1 MHFKVFP
8 RSPITAAV
16 ILGLLAAQAQAQPSP
31 QNSTDATQQTPLQQ
45 RYTFDFPEQHLLYSL
60 GEFTNITQIAVVRQ
74 DAQPI
79 DGIAPSLRGEMTADE
94 ALRTLLADSS
104 LTISYRNGRTAE
116 LMEPTTS
123 TTVGNQTAF
132 STLTVSANRIGEDW
146 VYHEPRS
153 VSVISREQLDRTPPR
168 HAADMLQE
176 TPGVYS
182 AVNAQDPGLS
192 VNIRGMQ
199 DFGRVNMM
207 VDGMRQNFNE
217 NGHQQRNGTMYVD
230 SELLSDVV
238 IEKGAS
244 TGVHGAGAIAG
255 SANFRTIDVDDV
267 LLPGKDIGVRLRGM
281 TGVGGEGNGVNF
293 IGSAAVAGRLGDR
306 WELLAARSNR
316 NFGEYAPGRRRPN
329 YDFLTV
335 GVQDEF
341 HQEIAQD
348 VERVRFTDNEQD
360 SNLFKARF
368 HIDDN
373 QSLTFSYLG
382 TDLSYNNVSDRQ
394 VLDPVD
400 STVRDGDDAW
410 RRFGDAST
418 TSDSVSLRYNLNPSS
433 PLINLE
439 ANAYFVST
447 EGQRYTE
454 AGRPVVQGG
463 TNMTELAWM
472 IGVCETNPV
481 QDMYYNA
488 CRAGLD
494 NNNRTQIDTYGF
506 TLENTARFS
515 LGGMDGFSSNHGIE
529 YFIDKGE
536 STTTQER
543 GGRQFGANDNTMQPN
558 GERSIASAFGNLQW
572 ENETFTLAAGLR
584 YDRYHIQGET
594 QLPGTE
600 YNLITREEKTRRY
613 IEQQTQQLEDSQ
625 YKCDNYDANA
635 SGNPNEEFRRRL
647 QQNNCNSAAR
657 ISSNLADPVW
667 RNEVAPNM
675 SLNDPEW
682 RIQTVLAEYEVD
694 RTEEKVLPTLAAA
707 YRPNENVELFA
718 NWGRSW
724 RPPALTETLMQGSH
738 PGDPFAVMF
747 PNPNAQPETSRSW
760 DVGANFIAQD
770 LFKDGDRFF
779 SKLSYYDTRVDNYL
793 ITSMVN
799 VMPGQPG
806 TGLGHTMFVPN
817 LLPMN
822 FRGLELEIDYDAK
835 TWYTQANYTHV
846 LGSDNQFCQNIYP
859 LGSGMRREDLPDEDG
874 NISSS
879 PARDQALENGYDSV
893 HDMLNDQTYCGI
905 DVIGMNSARQL
916 PMDRGSL
923 VFGTRWFDQRLDVGT
938 RLNYSAAGGPEDFDF
953 DLWPS
958 YVTWDLYASYQV
970 NPNLLL
976 RATMLNVRDRN
987 YVTGYSDIFSKNYG
1001 AGRTLMAGAE
1011 LRF

>member
-1 MHFKVFP
+1 MHFQGFP
-8 RSPITAAV
+8 LKPLEASLKPKRRPTVRYTVAAV
-16 ILGLLAAQAQAQPSP
+16 MLGLLATSAQAQSALQGTAEAEQ
-31 QNSTDATQQTPLQQ
+31 QNPVQQ
-45 RYTFDFPEQHLLYSL
+45 RYTFDLPEQHLLYSL
-60 GEFTNITQIAVVRQ
+60 GEFTATTQIAVIRQ
-74 DAQPI
+74 DGQPI
-79 DGIAPSLRGEMTADE
+79 DGIAPALHGEMTADE
-94 ALRTLLADSS
+94 ALRTLLAGSS
-104 LTISYRNGRTAE
+104 LAISYRNPRTAE
-116 LMEPTTS
+116 LLPPSTA

-132 STLTVSANRIGEDW
+132 STVTVEADRIDDNW

-153 VSVISREQLDRTPPR
+153 VSVISREQIDRTPPR

-341 HQEIAQD
+341 HQEIEQD

-368 HIDDN
+368 HIDDD

-394 VLDPVD
+394 IMRSGEVV
-400 STVRDGDDAW
+400 DGDDAW

-418 TSDSVSLRYNLNPSS
+418 SSDSVSLRYNLNPSS

-454 AGRPVVQGG
+454 AGRPVVLNG
-463 TNMTELAWM
+463 TDMTDLYWM
-472 IGVCETNPV
+472 IGVCEANPV

-494 NNNRTQIDTYGF
+494 NNNHTQIDTYGF

-543 GGRQFGANDNTMQPN
+543 GGRQLASTDNTMQPS

-584 YDRYHIQGET
+584 YDYYKLKGST
-594 QLPGTE
+594 KLPGVEWTYHNRYDRALRSAE
-600 YNLITREEKTRRY
+600 SGLRTRRSNCVST
-613 IEQQTQQLEDSQ
+613 IISERARQTA
-625 YKCDNYDANA
+625 CDNIPTWEGYVSDPTSMIDYETSWRYDPTWL
-635 SGNPNEEFRRRL
+635 SDTVM
-647 QQNNCNSAAR
+647 QDYDVDNSMDK
-657 ISSNLADPVW
+657 L
-667 RNEVAPNM
+667 
-675 SLNDPEW
+675 
-682 RIQTVLAEYEVD
+682 
-694 RTEEKVLPTLAAA
+694 LPTLSAA

-718 NWGRSW
+718 NWGRGW

-747 PNPNAQPETSRSW
+747 PNPHAQPETSRSW
-760 DVGANFIAQD
+760 DVGANFTAQN
-770 LFKDGDRFF
+770 LFKSGDRFF

-799 VMPGQPG
+799 VMPGQQG
-806 TGLGHTMFVPN
+806 GLGHTMFVPN

-822 FRGLELEIDYDAK
+822 FRGLELEIDYDAER
-835 TWYTQANYTHV
+835 WYTQANYTHV
-846 LGSDNQFCQNIYP
+846 LGSDNQFCQKIYP
-859 LGSGMRREDLPDEDG
+859 LGSGNIREDIPDENG
-874 NISSS
+874 NYSDAHYEAIE
-879 PARDQALENGYDSV
+879 AGYDSYEAMR
-893 HDMLNDQTYCGI
+893 DDLTYCGI

-953 DLWPS
+953 DLWPT
-958 YVTWDLYASYQV
+958 YVTWDLFASYQV

-987 YVTGYSDIFSKNYG
+987 YVTGYSDIFSKSYG
-1001 AGRTLMAGAE
+1001 PGRTLMAGAE

>member
-1 MHFKVFP
+1 MHLKVFP
-8 RSPITAAV
+8 RSSITAAV
-16 ILGLLAAQAQAQPSP
+16 MLGLLATQTQVQAQPSA
-31 QNSTDATQQTPLQQ
+31 QNSVDAPQQTPFQQ
-45 RYTFDFPEQHLLYSL
+45 LYTFDLPEQHLLYSL

-79 DGIAPSLRGEMTADE
+79 NGIAPALQGEMTADE
-94 ALRTLLADSS
+94 ALRRLLADSS
-104 LTISYRNGRTAE
+104 LAISYRNGRTAE
-116 LMEPTTS
+116 LLEQATS

-132 STLTVSANRIGEDW
+132 STLTVSADRIGDDW

-153 VSVISREQLDRTPPR
+153 VSVITREQIDRTPPR

-207 VDGMRQNFNE
+207 VDGMRQNFND

-341 HQEIAQD
+341 HQEIEQN

-368 HIDDN
+368 HIDDD

-394 VLDPVD
+394 ITNPA
-400 STVRDGDDAW
+400 TGEVRDGDDAW
-410 RRFGDAST
+410 RRYGDAST
-418 TSDSVSLRYNLNPSS
+418 TSDSVSLRYNLNPES

-439 ANAYFVST
+439 AKAYFVST
-447 EGQRYTE
+447 EGQRYVE
-454 AGRPVVQGG
+454 AGRPVIQGD

-472 IGVCETNPV
+472 MGVCETNPV
-481 QDMYYNA
+481 QDSYYNA

-494 NNNRTQIDTYGF
+494 NNNRTEIDTYGF

-515 LGGMDGFSSNHGIE
+515 LGGFDGFSSNHGIE

-572 ENETFTLAAGLR
+572 EDETFTLAAGLR
-584 YDRYHIQGET
+584 YDYYKLKGST
-594 QLPGTE
+594 QLPGAEWNYRDRYYLAQRGFQNQLNSSKQRCAAQTHSRWE
-600 YNLITREEKTRRY
+600 YHCERIPVLESMVEDPLSF
-613 IEQQTQQLEDSQ
+613 IESTSI
-625 YKCDNYDANA
+625 NY
-635 SGNPNEEFRRRL
+635 NPRW
-647 QQNNCNSAAR
+647 
-657 ISSNLADPVW
+657 DV
-667 RNEVAPNM
+667 
-675 SLNDPEW
+675 
-682 RIQTVLAEYEVD
+682 QTVLQDYEVD
-694 RTEEKVLPTLAAA
+694 NSMDKLLPTLSAA

-718 NWGRSW
+718 NWGRGW

-738 PGDPFAVMF
+738 PGDPFAVLF
-747 PNPNAQPETSRSW
+747 PNPHAQPETSRSW
-760 DVGANFIAQD
+760 DVGANLTAQD

-806 TGLGHTMFVPN
+806 TGLGHT
-817 LLPMN
+817 
-822 FRGLELEIDYDAK
+822 
-835 TWYTQANYTHV
+835 
-846 LGSDNQFCQNIYP
+846 
-859 LGSGMRREDLPDEDG
+859 
-874 NISSS
+874 
-879 PARDQALENGYDSV
+879 
-893 HDMLNDQTYCGI
+893 
-905 DVIGMNSARQL
+905 
-916 PMDRGSL
+916 
-923 VFGTRWFDQRLDVGT
+923 
-938 RLNYSAAGGPEDFDF
+938 
-953 DLWPS
+953 
-958 YVTWDLYASYQV
+958 
-970 NPNLLL
+970 
-976 RATMLNVRDRN
+976 
-987 YVTGYSDIFSKNYG
+987 
-1001 AGRTLMAGAE
+1001 
-1011 LRF
+1011 

>member
-1 MHFKVFP
+1 MHFKVFLRP
-8 RSPITAAV
+8 PITAAV
-16 ILGLLAAQAQAQPSP
+16 ILGLLATQAQAQPSA
-31 QNSTDATQQTPLQQ
+31 QNSTDATQQPPLQQ

-79 DGIAPSLRGEMTADE
+79 NGIAPALQGEMTADE
-94 ALRTLLADSS
+94 ALRRLLADSS
-104 LTISYRNGRTAE
+104 LAISYRNGRTAE
-116 LMEPTTS
+116 LLEQATS

-132 STLTVSANRIGEDW
+132 STLTVSADRIGDDW

-153 VSVISREQLDRTPPR
+153 VSVITREQIDRTPPR

-207 VDGMRQNFNE
+207 VDGMRQNFND

-267 LLPGKDIGVRLRGM
+267 LLSGKDIGVRLRGM

-316 NFGEYAPGRRRPN
+316 NFGEYEPGRRRPN

-341 HQEIAQD
+341 QQQIEQD

-368 HIDDN
+368 HIDDD
-373 QSLTFSYLG
+373 QSLTFSYIG
-382 TDLSYNNVSDRQ
+382 TELSYNNVSDRQ
-394 VLDPVD
+394 VLDPID
-400 STVRDGDDAW
+400 GSVRDGDDAW
-410 RRFGDAST
+410 RRYGDAST

-454 AGRPVVQGG
+454 AGSPVVLNG
-463 TNMTELAWM
+463 TDMTDLYWM
-472 IGVCETNPV
+472 IGVCEQNPV
-481 QDMYYNA
+481 PDNAYNA
-488 CRAGLD
+488 CQAGLS
-494 NNNRTQIDTYGF
+494 NNNHTQIDTYGF
-506 TLENTARFS
+506 TLENTAHFS

-536 STTTQER
+536 STTIRER
-543 GGRQFGANDNTMQPN
+543 DGRQLASMDNTLNPN

-584 YDRYHIQGET
+584 YDYYKLKGST
-594 QLPGTE
+594 QLPGAEWTYYDRYAMALRLAE
-600 YNLITREEKTRRY
+600 NQLASRTRNCEVFGR
-613 IEQQTQQLEDSQ
+613 QSACDSIPTWEG
-625 YKCDNYDANA
+625 YA
-635 SGNPNEEFRRRL
+635 
-647 QQNNCNSAAR
+647 
-657 ISSNLADPVW
+657 
-667 RNEVAPNM
+667 
-675 SLNDPEW
+675 NDPTTIPNYETSANFNPMW
-682 RIQTVLAEYEVD
+682 LSETVMQDYDVD
-694 RTEEKVLPTLAAA
+694 NSMDKLLPTLSAA
-707 YRPNENVELFA
+707 YRPNEHVELFA
-718 NWGRSW
+718 NWGRGW

-747 PNPNAQPETSRSW
+747 PNPYAEPETSSSW
-760 DVGANFIAQD
+760 DVGANFTAQD
-770 LFKDGDRFF
+770 LFTSGDRFF

-799 VMPGQPG
+799 VMPGQVG
-806 TGLGHTMFVPN
+806 GLGHTMFVPN

-822 FRGLELEIDYDAK
+822 FRGLELEIDYDAER
-835 TWYTQANYTHV
+835 WYTQANYTHV
-846 LGSDNQFCQNIYP
+846 LGSDNQFCQKIYP
-859 LGSGMRREDLPDEDG
+859 LGSGWIKDDMPNEDG
-874 NISSS
+874 SYPDAHNAAIE
-879 PARDQALENGYDSV
+879 AGYDSREEQL
-893 HDMLNDQTYCGI
+893 DDQTYCGI

-923 VFGTRWFDQRLDVGT
+923 VVGTRWFDQRLDVGT

-958 YVTWDLYASYQV
+958 YVTWDLFASYQV

-987 YVTGYSDIFSKNYG
+987 YVTGYSDIFSKSYG
-1001 AGRTLMAGAE
+1001 PGRTLMAGAE

>member
-1 MHFKVFP
+1 MHLKVFP
-8 RSPITAAV
+8 RSSITAAV
-16 ILGLLAAQAQAQPSP
+16 MLGLLATQTQVQAQPSA
-31 QNSTDATQQTPLQQ
+31 QNSVDAPQQTPFQQ
-45 RYTFDFPEQHLLYSL
+45 LYTFDLPEQHLLYSL

-79 DGIAPSLRGEMTADE
+79 NGIAPALQGEMTADE
-94 ALRTLLADSS
+94 ALRRLLADSS
-104 LTISYRNGRTAE
+104 LAISYRNGRTAE
-116 LMEPTTS
+116 LLEQATS

-132 STLTVSANRIGEDW
+132 STLTVSADRIGDDW

-153 VSVISREQLDRTPPR
+153 VSVITREQIDRTPPR

-207 VDGMRQNFNE
+207 VDGMRQNFND

-341 HQEIAQD
+341 HQEIEQN

-368 HIDDN
+368 HIDDD

-394 VLDPVD
+394 ITNPA
-400 STVRDGDDAW
+400 TGEVRDGDDAW
-410 RRFGDAST
+410 RRYGDAST
-418 TSDSVSLRYNLNPSS
+418 TSDSVSLRYNLNPES

-439 ANAYFVST
+439 AKAYFVST
-447 EGQRYTE
+447 EGQRYVE
-454 AGRPVVQGG
+454 AGRPVIQGD

-472 IGVCETNPV
+472 MGVCETNPV
-481 QDMYYNA
+481 QDSYYNA

-494 NNNRTQIDTYGF
+494 NNNRTEIDTYGF

-515 LGGMDGFSSNHGIE
+515 LGGFDGFSSNHGIE

-572 ENETFTLAAGLR
+572 EDETFTLAAGLR
-584 YDRYHIQGET
+584 YDYYKLKGST
-594 QLPGTE
+594 QLPGAEWNYRDRYYLAQRGFQNQLNSSKQRCAAQTHSRWE
-600 YNLITREEKTRRY
+600 YHCERIPVLESMVEDPLSF
-613 IEQQTQQLEDSQ
+613 IESTSI
-625 YKCDNYDANA
+625 NY
-635 SGNPNEEFRRRL
+635 NPRW
-647 QQNNCNSAAR
+647 
-657 ISSNLADPVW
+657 DV
-667 RNEVAPNM
+667 
-675 SLNDPEW
+675 
-682 RIQTVLAEYEVD
+682 QTVLQDYEVD
-694 RTEEKVLPTLAAA
+694 NSMDKLLPTLSAA

-718 NWGRSW
+718 NWGRGW

-738 PGDPFAVMF
+738 PGDPFAVLF
-747 PNPNAQPETSRSW
+747 PNPHAQPETSRSW
-760 DVGANFIAQD
+760 DVGANLTAQD

-822 FRGLELEIDYDAK
+822 FRGLELEIDYDAER
-835 TWYTQANYTHV
+835 WYTQANYTHV
-846 LGSDNQFCQNIYP
+846 LGSDNQFCQKTRP
-859 LGSGMRREDLPDEDG
+859 LGSGWIKDDMPNEDG
-874 NISSS
+874 SYPDAHNEAIE
-879 PARDQALENGYDSV
+879 AGYDSREDQLD
-893 HDMLNDQTYCGI
+893 HQTYCGI

-916 PMDRGSL
+916 PMDRGTL

-958 YVTWDLYASYQV
+958 YVTWDLFASYQV

-987 YVTGYSDIFSKNYG
+987 YVTGYSDIFSKSYG
-1001 AGRTLMAGAE
+1001 PGRTLMAGAE

>member
-8 RSPITAAV
+8 RPPITTAV
-16 ILGLLAAQAQAQPSP
+16 ILGLLAAQAQAQPSA
-31 QNSTDATQQTPLQQ
+31 QNSTDAAQQTPLQQ

-79 DGIAPSLRGEMTADE
+79 NGIAPALQGEMTADE
-94 ALRTLLADSS
+94 ALRRLLADSS
-104 LTISYRNGRTAE
+104 LAISYRNGRTAE
-116 LMEPTTS
+116 LLEQATS

-132 STLTVSANRIGEDW
+132 STLTVSADRIGDDW

-153 VSVISREQLDRTPPR
+153 VSVITREQIDRTPPR

-207 VDGMRQNFNE
+207 VDGMRQNFND

-267 LLPGKDIGVRLRGM
+267 LLSGKDIGVRLRGM

-341 HQEIAQD
+341 QQQIEQD

-368 HIDDN
+368 HIDDD
-373 QSLTFSYLG
+373 QSLTFSYIG
-382 TDLSYNNVSDRQ
+382 TELSYNNVSDRQ
-394 VLDPVD
+394 VLDPID
-400 STVRDGDDAW
+400 GSVRDGDDAW
-410 RRFGDAST
+410 RRYGDAST

-454 AGRPVVQGG
+454 AGSPVVLNG
-463 TNMTELAWM
+463 TDMTDLYWM
-472 IGVCETNPV
+472 IGVCEQNPV
-481 QDMYYNA
+481 PDNAYNA
-488 CRAGLD
+488 CQAGLS
-494 NNNRTQIDTYGF
+494 NNNHTQIDTYGF
-506 TLENTARFS
+506 TLENTAHFS

-536 STTTQER
+536 STTIRER
-543 GGRQFGANDNTMQPN
+543 DGRQLASMDNTLNPN

-584 YDRYHIQGET
+584 YDYYKLKGST
-594 QLPGTE
+594 QLPGAEWTYYDRYAMASRYVE
-600 YNLITREEKTRRY
+600 NQLASRTRNCHNPFPGASERS
-613 IEQQTQQLEDSQ
+613 IQMACDSI
-625 YKCDNYDANA
+625 
-635 SGNPNEEFRRRL
+635 
-647 QQNNCNSAAR
+647 AAYEGY
-657 ISSNLADPVW
+657 A
-667 RNEVAPNM
+667 
-675 SLNDPEW
+675 NDPTTFPNYETNGNFNPMW
-682 RIQTVLAEYEVD
+682 LSETVMQDYDVD
-694 RTEEKVLPTLAAA
+694 NSMDKLLPTLSAA
-707 YRPNENVELFA
+707 YRPNEHVELFA
-718 NWGRSW
+718 NWGRGW

-747 PNPNAQPETSRSW
+747 PNPYAEPETSRSW
-760 DVGANFIAQD
+760 DVGANFTAQD
-770 LFKDGDRFF
+770 LFTSGDRFF

-799 VMPGQPG
+799 VMPGQVG
-806 TGLGHTMFVPN
+806 GLGHTMFVPN

-822 FRGLELEIDYDAK
+822 FRGLELEIDYDAER
-835 TWYTQANYTHV
+835 WYTQANYTHV
-846 LGSDNQFCQNIYP
+846 LGSDNQFCQKIYP
-859 LGSGMRREDLPDEDG
+859 LGSGWIKDDMPNEDG
-874 NISSS
+874 SYPDAHNAAIE
-879 PARDQALENGYDSV
+879 AGHDSREEQL
-893 HDMLNDQTYCGI
+893 DDQTYCGI

-923 VFGTRWFDQRLDVGT
+923 VVGTRWFDQRLDVGT

-958 YVTWDLYASYQV
+958 YVTWDLFASYQV

-987 YVTGYSDIFSKNYG
+987 YVTGYSDIFSKSYG
-1001 AGRTLMAGAE
+1001 PGRTLMAGAE

>member
-1 MHFKVFP
+1 LKVFP
-8 RSPITAAV
+8 RSSITAAV
-16 ILGLLAAQAQAQPSP
+16 MLGLLATQTQVQAQPSA
-31 QNSTDATQQTPLQQ
+31 QNSVDAPQQTPFQQ
-45 RYTFDFPEQHLLYSL
+45 LYTFDLPEQHLLYSL
-60 GEFTNITQIAVVRQ
+60 GEFTATTQISVVRQ
-74 DAQPI
+74 DGQPI
-79 DGIAPSLRGEMTADE
+79 DGTAPALRGEMTADE

-116 LMEPTTS
+116 LLEPATS
-123 TTVGNQTAF
+123 LTVGNQTAF
-132 STLTVSANRIGEDW
+132 STLTVSAERIGDDW
-146 VYHEPRS
+146 VYHEPRA
-153 VSVISREQLDRTPPR
+153 VSVISREQIDRTPPR

-207 VDGMRQNFNE
+207 VDGMRQNFND

-293 IGSAAVAGRLGDR
+293 IGSAAVAGRFGDR
-306 WELLAARSNR
+306 LELLAARSNR

-341 HQEIAQD
+341 HKDIVQD
-348 VERVRFTDNEQD
+348 VDRVRFTDNEQD

-368 HIDDN
+368 HIDDD

-382 TDLSYNNVSDRQ
+382 TELSYNNVSDRQ
-394 VLDPVD
+394 IMRAGEVV
-400 STVRDGDDAW
+400 DGDDAW

-472 IGVCETNPV
+472 MGVCETNPV
-481 QDMYYNA
+481 QDSYYNA

-494 NNNRTQIDTYGF
+494 NNNRTEIDTYGF

-572 ENETFTLAAGLR
+572 ENETFTLGAGLR
-584 YDRYHIQGET
+584 YDYYRLKGST
-594 QLPGTE
+594 QLPGAEWNYRDRFYLAQRAFQNRLDSSKQRCAAQTHSRWE
-600 YNLITREEKTRRY
+600 YHCERIPV
-613 IEQQTQQLEDSQ
+613 LESMVEDPLSFLDSTSIL
-625 YKCDNYDANA
+625 Y
-635 SGNPNEEFRRRL
+635 NPRWNVE
-647 QQNNCNSAAR
+647 
-657 ISSNLADPVW
+657 
-667 RNEVAPNM
+667 
-675 SLNDPEW
+675 
-682 RIQTVLAEYEVD
+682 TVLQEYDVD
-694 RTEEKVLPTLAAA
+694 SSMDKLLPTLSAA
-707 YRPNENVELFA
+707 YRPNENIELFA
-718 NWGRSW
+718 NWGRGW
-724 RPPALTETLMQGSH
+724 RPPSLTETLMQGSH
-738 PGDPFAVMF
+738 PGDPFAVLF
-747 PNPNAQPETSRSW
+747 PNPHAQPETSRSW
-760 DVGANFIAQD
+760 DVGANFTAQD
-770 LFKDGDRFF
+770 LFKSGDRFF

-799 VMPGQPG
+799 VMPGQQG
-806 TGLGHTMFVPN
+806 GLGHTMFVPN

-822 FRGLELEIDYDAK
+822 FRGLELEIDYDAER
-835 TWYTQANYTHV
+835 WYTQANYTHV
-846 LGSDNQFCQNIYP
+846 LGSDNQFCQKIYP
-859 LGSGMRREDLPDEDG
+859 LGSGWIKDDMPNEDG
-874 NISSS
+874 SYNDAHNDAIE
-879 PARDQALENGYDSV
+879 AGYDSRE
-893 HDMLNDQTYCGI
+893 DQLDNQTYCGI

-923 VFGTRWFDQRLDVGT
+923 TFGTRWFDQRLDVGT
-938 RLNYSAAGGPEDFDF
+938 RLNYSAGGGPEDFDF
-953 DLWPS
+953 DLWPT

-987 YVTGYSDIFSKNYG
+987 YVTGYSDIFSKSYG

>member
-1 MHFKVFP
+1 MHFKVFS

-16 ILGLLAAQAQAQPSP
+16 ILGLLAAQTQVLAQAQPSVP
-31 QNSTDATQQTPLQQ
+31 NSSKALQQNPLQQ
-45 RYTFDFPEQHLLYSL
+45 RYTFDLPEQHLLYSL
-60 GEFTNITQIAVVRQ
+60 GEFTATTQIAVVRQ
-74 DAQPI
+74 DGQPI
-79 DGIAPSLRGEMTADE
+79 NGTAPALRGEMTADE

-116 LMEPTTS
+116 LLEPATS
-123 TTVGNQTAF
+123 LTVGNQTAF
-132 STLTVSANRIGEDW
+132 STLTVSADRIGDDW
-146 VYHEPRS
+146 VYHEPRA
-153 VSVISREQLDRTPPR
+153 VSVISREQIDRTPPR

-207 VDGMRQNFNE
+207 VDGMRQNFND

-293 IGSAAVAGRLGDR
+293 IGSAAVAGRFGDR
-306 WELLAARSNR
+306 LELLAARSNR

-341 HQEIAQD
+341 HKDIVQD
-348 VERVRFTDNEQD
+348 VDRVRFTDNEQD

-368 HIDDN
+368 HIDDD

-382 TDLSYNNVSDRQ
+382 TELSYNNVSDRQ
-394 VLDPVD
+394 IMRAGEVV
-400 STVRDGDDAW
+400 DGDDAW

-472 IGVCETNPV
+472 MGVCETNPV
-481 QDMYYNA
+481 QDSYYNA

-494 NNNRTQIDTYGF
+494 NNNRTEIDTYGF

-543 GGRQFGANDNTMQPN
+543 DGRQLGSTDNTMQPN

-572 ENETFTLAAGLR
+572 ENETFTLGAGLR
-584 YDRYHIQGET
+584 YDYYRLKGST
-594 QLPGTE
+594 QLPGAEWNYRDRFYLAQRAFQNRLDSSKQRCAAQTHSRWE
-600 YNLITREEKTRRY
+600 YHCERIPV
-613 IEQQTQQLEDSQ
+613 LESMVEDPLSFLDSTSIL
-625 YKCDNYDANA
+625 Y
-635 SGNPNEEFRRRL
+635 NPRWNVE
-647 QQNNCNSAAR
+647 
-657 ISSNLADPVW
+657 
-667 RNEVAPNM
+667 
-675 SLNDPEW
+675 
-682 RIQTVLAEYEVD
+682 TVLQEYDVD
-694 RTEEKVLPTLAAA
+694 SSMDKLLPTLSAA
-707 YRPNENVELFA
+707 YRPNENIELFA
-718 NWGRSW
+718 NWGRGW
-724 RPPALTETLMQGSH
+724 RPPSLTETLMQGSH
-738 PGDPFAVMF
+738 PGDPFAVLF
-747 PNPNAQPETSRSW
+747 PNPHAQPETSRSW
-760 DVGANFIAQD
+760 DVGANFTAQN
-770 LFKDGDRFF
+770 LFRDGDRFF

-799 VMPGQPG
+799 VMPGQVG
-806 TGLGHTMFVPN
+806 GLGHTMFVPN

-822 FRGLELEIDYDAK
+822 FRGLELEIDYDAEN
-835 TWYTQANYTHV
+835 WYTQANYTHV
-846 LGSDNQFCQNIYP
+846 LGSDNQFCQKIYP
-859 LGSGMRREDLPDEDG
+859 LGSGWIKDDMPNEDG
-874 NISSS
+874 SYNDAHNDAIE
-879 PARDQALENGYDSV
+879 AGYDSRE
-893 HDMLNDQTYCGI
+893 DQLDNQTYCGI

-923 VFGTRWFDQRLDVGT
+923 TFGTRWFDQRLDVGT
-938 RLNYSAAGGPEDFDF
+938 RLNYSAGGGPEDFDF
-953 DLWPS
+953 DLWPT

-987 YVTGYSDIFSKNYG
+987 YVTGYSDIFSKSYG

>member
-1 MHFKVFP
+1 MHFKVFS

-16 ILGLLAAQAQAQPSP
+16 ILGLLAAQTQVLAQAQPSVP
-31 QNSTDATQQTPLQQ
+31 NSSKALQQNPLQQ
-45 RYTFDFPEQHLLYSL
+45 RYTFDLPEQHLLYSL
-60 GEFTNITQIAVVRQ
+60 GEFTATTQIAVVRQ
-74 DAQPI
+74 DGQPI
-79 DGIAPSLRGEMTADE
+79 NGTAPALRGEMTADE

-104 LTISYRNGRTAE
+104 LTFSYRNGRTAE
-116 LMEPTTS
+116 LLEPTTS
-123 TTVGNQTAF
+123 ITVGNQTAF
-132 STLTVSANRIGEDW
+132 STLTVSADRIGDDW

-153 VSVISREQLDRTPPR
+153 VSVITREQIDRTPPR

-207 VDGMRQNFNE
+207 VDGMRQNFND

-238 IEKGAS
+238 VEKGSS

-341 HQEIAQD
+341 HKDIVQD
-348 VERVRFTDNEQD
+348 VDRVRFTDNEQD
-360 SNLFKARF
+360 SNLFKARL
-368 HIDDN
+368 HIDDD

-382 TDLSYNNVSDRQ
+382 TELSYNNVSDRQ
-394 VLDPVD
+394 IMRAGEVV
-400 STVRDGDDAW
+400 DGDDAW

-454 AGRPVVQGG
+454 AGRPVVLNG
-463 TNMTELAWM
+463 TDMTELNWM
-472 IGVCETNPV
+472 MGVCEQNPIP
-481 QDMYYNA
+481 DNAYSA

-506 TLENTARFS
+506 TLENTAHFA
-515 LGGMDGFSSNHGIE
+515 LGGIDGFSSNHGVE

-536 STTTQER
+536 STSAQER
-543 GGRQFGANDNTMQPN
+543 GGRQLASIDNTMQPS
-558 GERSIASAFGNLQW
+558 GERSIASAFSNLQW
-572 ENETFTLAAGLR
+572 ENEAFTLAAGLR
-584 YDRYHIQGET
+584 YDYYKLKGST
-594 QLPGTE
+594 KLPGVEWTYHNRYDRASRRAE
-600 YNLITREEKTRRY
+600 NGLRTRRSNC
-613 IEQQTQQLEDSQ
+613 ISAIIPEQSRQTA
-625 YKCDNYDANA
+625 CDDIPTWEGY
-635 SGNPNEEFRRRL
+635 
-647 QQNNCNSAAR
+647 
-657 ISSNLADPVW
+657 V
-667 RNEVAPNM
+667 
-675 SLNDPEW
+675 NDPTSMIDYETSW
-682 RIQTVLAEYEVD
+682 RYEPTWLSDTVMQDYDVD
-694 RTEEKVLPTLAAA
+694 NSMDKLLPTLSAA

-718 NWGRSW
+718 NWGRGW
-724 RPPALTETLMQGSH
+724 RPPSLTETLMQGSH
-738 PGDPFAVMF
+738 PGDPFAVLF
-747 PNPNAQPETSRSW
+747 PNPHAQPETSRSW
-760 DVGANFIAQD
+760 DIGTNFTAQD
-770 LFKDGDRFF
+770 LFKSGDRFF

-799 VMPGQPG
+799 VMPGQQG
-806 TGLGHTMFVPN
+806 GLGHTMFVPN

-822 FRGLELEIDYDAK
+822 FRGLELEIDYDAER
-835 TWYTQANYTHV
+835 WYTQANYTHV
-846 LGSDNQFCQNIYP
+846 LGSDNQFCQKIYP
-859 LGSGMRREDLPDEDG
+859 LGSGNIREDIPDENG
-874 NISSS
+874 NYSDAYYEAIE
-879 PARDQALENGYDSV
+879 AGYDSYEAMR
-893 HDMLNDQTYCGI
+893 DDLTYCGI

-923 VFGTRWFDQRLDVGT
+923 TFGTRWFDQRLDVGT

-987 YVTGYSDIFSKNYG
+987 YVTGYSDIFSKSYG